1 METKIDDLEE
11 IFSFPR
17 GQLHLTRSWEHAEE
31 ARSQRYDDR
40 ASFADSSTMDLQL
53 DLSAASLRSGRPSV
67 LLDERMKSRCPSERI
82 TERRN
87 SHYCSPTSSRFAAKK
102 KAKIKQEARFYWLK

>member
-1 METKIDDLEE
+1 METKIDELED

-17 GQLHLTRSWEHAEE
+17 GQLHLMRSWEHAEE
-31 ARSQRYDDR
+31 ACSQRYGNR

-53 DLSAASLRSGRPSV
+53 DLSPASLRSCRPSV
-67 LLDERMKSRCPSERI
+67 LLDERMKSRYPSERI

-87 SHYCSPTSSRFAAKK
+87 SHYSSPTSSRFAAKI
-102 KAKIKQEARFYWLK
+102 KIKNKRPDFTG